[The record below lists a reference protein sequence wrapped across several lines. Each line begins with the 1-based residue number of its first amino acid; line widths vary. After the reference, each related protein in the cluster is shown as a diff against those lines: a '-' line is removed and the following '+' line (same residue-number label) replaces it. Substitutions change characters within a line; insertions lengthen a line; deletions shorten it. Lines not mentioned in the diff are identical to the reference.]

1 MKTSWLP
8 VTHFKDILSGA
19 LPVEQ
24 WIDQAASLNIDAVDA
39 SCLFFQGPGRLD
51 PMAFRKATDR
61 ANLQVAVFNTYTDF
75 THPNPEQRQREQ
87 DDFARHLVNAVR
99 IGARMVRITA
109 GQAHPGL
116 DRETG
121 IRLAVEGLRRV
132 AMLAKKAG
140 VRAVYEN
147 HSKPGVWTHSDFSH
161 PAAIFCEI
169 AERIRNEPIGILFD
183 TANAVARGDDPLL
196 VLESV
201 VDRVECVHIA
211 DSATCGAL
219 NPTVIG
225 TGMVP
230 FAALFKRLK
239 AAGYDGWFSIEEASG
254 KADGIIRA
262 LEYFR
267 SGWSR

>member
-8 VTHFKDILSGA
+8 VTLFKDILSGA
-19 LPVEQ
+19 LPVER
-24 WIDQAASLNIDAVDA
+24 WIDQAVSLNIDAVDA
-39 SCLFFQGPGRLD
+39 SCLFFHGPGRLD
-51 PMAFRKATDR
+51 PQAFRKATDR

-75 THPNPEQRQREQ
+75 THPDPAQRHREQ
-87 DDFARHLVNAVR
+87 ADFAVHLRNAVR
-99 IGARMVRITA
+99 IGAQMMRITA

-121 IRLAVEGLRRV
+121 ISLAVEGLRY
-132 AMLAKKAG
+132 AAELADQAG
-140 VRAVYEN
+140 IRAVYEN
-147 HSKPGVWTHSDFSH
+147 HSKPGVWSYSDFSH
-161 PAAIFCEI
+161 PADIFREI
-169 AERIRNEPIGILFD
+169 AGRLKNEPIGILFD

-201 VDRVECVHIA
+201 IDRVECVHIA
-211 DSATCGAL
+211 DTATCGTL

-230 FAALFKRLK
+230 FATLFKRLK
-239 AAGYDGWFSIEEASG
+239 AAGYNGWFSIEEASG
-254 KADGIIRA
+254 KAEGINRA

-267 SGWSR
+267 SNWNR